1 MNNSSHAAPISL
13 SASDFEIFG
22 LPCRF
27 ELDSAALSASYLKL
41 QSQTHPD
48 RFANASP
55 QEKRLAVQWATRVNE
70 AYKRLQNPMER
81 AIYWCE
87 LHGENPRG
95 QQSNLPP
102 ALLMQQMEW
111 REALEE
117 TDSAD
122 GLESLLDEVAAEKK
136 RCLAQIASQID
147 NEKNPQ
153 VASNTAQ
160 ALLFIDKFM
169 IGLTRKLEQ
178 LEDAS

>member
-1 MNNSSHAAPISL
+1 MANSANKSAIKL
-13 SASDFEIFG
+13 SDNDFEIFG
-22 LPCRF
+22 LPCQF
-27 ELDSAALSASYLKL
+27 DLDSAALSASYLSL
-41 QSQTHPD
+41 QSQTHP
-48 RFANASP
+48 RPFCKFQRSR
-55 QEKRLAVQWATRVNE
+55 KRLAVQWATRVNE

-87 LHGENPRG
+87 LNGENPRG

-117 TDSAD
+117 IDSVEA
-122 GLESLLDEVAAEKK
+122 LENLLDEVAAEKK
-136 RCLAQIASQID
+136 RCLALIAQQID
-147 NEKNPQ
+147 SEKNAQ
-153 VASNTAQ
+153 AANATAQ

-169 IGLTRKLEQ
+169 IELTKKLEQ

>member
-1 MNNSSHAAPISL
+1 MTNSANKSAIKL
-13 SASDFEIFG
+13 SDNDFEIFG
-22 LPCRF
+22 LPCQF
-27 ELDSAALSASYLKL
+27 ALDSAALSASYLRL

-48 RFANASP
+48 RFANSSN

-70 AYKRLQNPMER
+70 AYKRLQNPLER

-87 LHGENPRG
+87 LRGENPRG

-111 REALEE
+111 RETLEEIDGIEALE
-117 TDSAD
+117 D
-122 GLESLLDEVAAEKK
+122 LLDEVAAEKK
-136 RCLAQIASQID
+136 RCLALIAQQID
-147 NEKNPQ
+147 SENNAQ
-153 VASNTAQ
+153 AANATAQ

-169 IGLTRKLEQ
+169 IELTKKLEQ

>member
-1 MNNSSHAAPISL
+1 MSNSANK
-13 SASDFEIFG
+13 SATKFSDSDFEIFG
-22 LPCRF
+22 LPCQF
-27 ELDSAALSASYLKL
+27 ALDSAALSASYLRL

-48 RFANASP
+48 RFANSSA

-87 LHGENPRG
+87 LNGENPRG

-117 TDSAD
+117 ID
-122 GLESLLDEVAAEKK
+122 GVEALGNLLDEVAAEKK
-136 RCLAQIASQID
+136 TLPWADCATNRQREECAGGQCHRASPAVYRQIHD
-147 NEKNPQ
+147 
-153 VASNTAQ
+153 
-160 ALLFIDKFM
+160 
-169 IGLTRKLEQ
+169 
-178 LEDAS
+178 

>member
-1 MNNSSHAAPISL
+1 MGNTAIQL
-13 SASDFEIFG
+13 SDSDFEIFG
-22 LPCRF
+22 LPCQF
-27 ELDSAALSASYLKL
+27 ELDSAALSASYLRL

-48 RFANASP
+48 RFANSSA

-87 LHGENPRG
+87 LNGENPRG

-117 TDSAD
+117 IEGAEA
-122 GLESLLDEVAAEKK
+122 LEDLLDEVAAEKK
-136 RCLAQIASQID
+136 RCLALIAQQID
-147 NEKNPQ
+147 SETNAQAAN
-153 VASNTAQ
+153 ATAQ

-169 IGLTRKLEQ
+169 IELTKKLEQ

>member
-1 MNNSSHAAPISL
+1 MADLAIKL
-13 SASDFEIFG
+13 SDSDFEIFG
-22 LPCRF
+22 LPCQF
-27 ELDSAALSASYLKL
+27 ELDSVALSASYLRL

-48 RFANASP
+48 RFANSSA

-70 AYKRLQNPMER
+70 AYKRLQNPLER

-87 LHGENPRG
+87 LNGENPRG

-102 ALLMQQMEW
+102 ALLLQQMEW

-117 TDSAD
+117 IEGAK
-122 GLESLLDEVAAEKK
+122 GIEALENLLDEVSAEKK
-136 RCLAQIASQID
+136 RCLALIAQQID
-147 NEKNPQ
+147 GEKNAQ
-153 VASNTAQ
+153 AANATAQ

-169 IGLTRKLEQ
+169 IELTKKLEQ

>member
-1 MNNSSHAAPISL
+1 MADLTIKL
-13 SASDFEIFG
+13 SDSDFDIFG
-22 LPCRF
+22 LPCQF
-27 ELDSAALSASYLKL
+27 ELDSAALSASYLRL
-41 QSQTHPD
+41 QNQTHPD
-48 RFANASP
+48 RFANSSA

-117 TDSAD
+117 IEYKSKTYYVID
-122 GLESLLDEVAAEKK
+122 GKLYNKK
-136 RCLAQIASQID
+136 KDGSQGKQAGKMVD
-147 NEKNPQ
+147 GKPKLKKKKKTSTEKN
-153 VASNTAQ
+153 
-160 ALLFIDKFM
+160 
-169 IGLTRKLEQ
+169 
-178 LEDAS
+178 

>member
-1 MNNSSHAAPISL
+1 MADLTIKL
-13 SASDFEIFG
+13 SDSDFDIFG
-22 LPCRF
+22 LPCQF
-27 ELDSAALSASYLKL
+27 ELDSAALSASYLRL

-48 RFANASP
+48 RFANSSA

-117 TDSAD
+117 IEGVEA
-122 GLESLLDEVAAEKK
+122 LEDLLDEVAIEKK
-136 RCLAQIASQID
+136 RCLALIAQQID
-147 NEKNPQ
+147 GEKNAQ
-153 VASNTAQ
+153 TANATAQ

-169 IGLTRKLEQ
+169 IELTRKLEQ

>member
-1 MNNSSHAAPISL
+1 MADLTIKL
-13 SASDFEIFG
+13 SDSDFDIFG
-22 LPCRF
+22 LPCQF
-27 ELDSAALSASYLKL
+27 ELDSAALSASYLRL
-41 QSQTHPD
+41 QNQTHPD
-48 RFANASP
+48 RFANSSA

-117 TDSAD
+117 IEGVEA
-122 GLESLLDEVAAEKK
+122 LEDLLDEVAIEKK
-136 RCLAQIASQID
+136 RCLALIAQQIGG
-147 NEKNPQ
+147 EKNAQ
-153 VASNTAQ
+153 TANATAQ

-169 IGLTRKLEQ
+169 IELTRKLEQ

>member
-1 MNNSSHAAPISL
+1 MINSSLTSSVTL
-13 SASDFEIFG
+13 SDSDFAIFG
-22 LPCRF
+22 LPCQF
-27 ELDSAALSASYLKL
+27 ELDSAALSASYLRL

-48 RFANASP
+48 RFANASA

-70 AYKRLQNPMER
+70 AYKRLKNPMER

-87 LHGENPRG
+87 LNGQDPRG

-111 REALEE
+111 RESLEE
-117 TDSAD
+117 IDSIE
-122 GLESLLDEVAAEKK
+122 GLEDLLDEVAAEKK
-136 RCLAQIASQID
+136 RCLELIAQQID
-147 NEKNPQ
+147 CEKNAQ
-153 VASNTAQ
+153 AANGTAQ

-169 IGLTRKLEQ
+169 IELTKKLEQ

>member
-1 MNNSSHAAPISL
+1 MANSAIKL
-13 SASDFEIFG
+13 SDNDFEIFG
-22 LPCRF
+22 LPCQF
-27 ELDSAALSASYLKL
+27 ALDSAALSASYLRL

-48 RFANASP
+48 RFANSSA

-87 LHGENPRG
+87 LNGENPRG

-117 TDSAD
+117 IEGVEA
-122 GLESLLDEVAAEKK
+122 LENLLDEVASEKK
-136 RCLAQIASQID
+136 RCLALIAQQID
-147 NEKNPQ
+147 SEMNAQAANG
-153 VASNTAQ
+153 TAQ

-169 IGLTRKLEQ
+169 IELTKKLEQ

>member
-1 MNNSSHAAPISL
+1 MINSSVTL
-13 SASDFEIFG
+13 SDSDFAIFG
-22 LPCRF
+22 LPCQF
-27 ELDSAALSASYLKL
+27 ELDSAALSASYLRL

-48 RFANASP
+48 RFANSSA
-55 QEKRLAVQWATRVNE
+55 QEKRLAVQWATRINE
-70 AYKRLQNPMER
+70 AYKRLKNPMER

-87 LHGENPRG
+87 LNGENPRG

-117 TDSAD
+117 IEGVEA
-122 GLESLLDEVAAEKK
+122 LEDLLDEVAAEKK
-136 RCLAQIASQID
+136 RCLTQIAQQID
-147 NEKNPQ
+147 SEKN
-153 VASNTAQ
+153 AHAANATAQ

-169 IGLTRKLEQ
+169 IELTKKLEQ

>member
-1 MNNSSHAAPISL
+1 MANSANKSAIKL
-13 SASDFEIFG
+13 SDNDFEIFG
-22 LPCRF
+22 LPCQF
-27 ELDSAALSASYLKL
+27 NLDSAALSASYLRL

-48 RFANASP
+48 RFANSSA

-87 LHGENPRG
+87 LNGENPRG

-117 TDSAD
+117 IEGVEA
-122 GLESLLDEVAAEKK
+122 LENLLDEVAAEKK
-136 RCLAQIASQID
+136 RCLALIAQQID
-147 NEKNPQ
+147 SEKNAQ
-153 VASNTAQ
+153 AANGTAQ

-169 IGLTRKLEQ
+169 IELTKKLEQ